1 MTPLRDLIW
10 QTIQKYFK
18 DRVPRMA
25 AALAYYTAFS
35 IAPLLVIVTA
45 VAGFFIGE
53 ETATGAIASQI
64 ENAIGPQAA
73 NFVENAIRS
82 AGTLEGSWIS
92 ASVSVGVLI
101 FGATI
106 VFLQL
111 QDALNKVWDVPVEER
126 GDGLRSI
133 ILKRVISFGMVL
145 ASGFLL
151 LVSLVVSSLL
161 SAFGKVLET
170 LVPASGLLMQ
180 AINQTV
186 AFVVITG
193 LFALIYRYLPDT
205 KIRWREVWPGAIVTG
220 LLFTI
225 GKYLLGLYLGMAA
238 PTSIYGAAGSFAVIL
253 LWVYYTAQIVL
264 FGASFAYLY
273 AEQREHK
280 QSAPKLQTRLSNEQ
294 RGEA

>member
-1 MTPLRDLIW
+1 MTQIRDLIW
-10 QTIQKYFK
+10 QTVQKYFR

-35 IAPLLVIVTA
+35 IAPLSVIVTA

-64 ENAIGPQAA
+64 EDAIGPQAA
-73 NFVENAIRS
+73 NFVENAIRNVG
-82 AGTLEGSWIS
+82 ALEGSWFS
-92 ASVSVGVLI
+92 ASVSIGVLI

-126 GDGLRSI
+126 GEGLRSI
-133 ILKRVISFGMVL
+133 VLKRVISFGMVL

-151 LVSLVVSSLL
+151 LVSLVISSLL
-161 SAFGKVLET
+161 SAFGKFLET

-186 AFVVITG
+186 ALVVVAG
-193 LFALIYRYLPDT
+193 LFALIYRYLPD
-205 KIRWREVWPGAIVTG
+205 KQIRWHEVWPGAIVTG
-220 LLFTI
+220 VLFTI

-264 FGASFAYLY
+264 FGAAFAYVY
-273 AEQREHK
+273 ADQREQN
-280 QSAPKLQTRLSNEQ
+280 QSEPRLQHQLPNEQ